1 MGFKDK
7 EKNLIALME
16 SKGDLD
22 GAIEKLCQDWLYLVY
37 IILRFFWGNR

>member
-16 SKGDLD
+16 SKGDVD
-22 GAIEKLCQDWLYLVY
+22 GALEYLCKD
-37 IILRFFWGNR
+37 